1 MYCNFIAILKR
12 YNNPKN
18 NKIMV
23 NNPEITHSENT
34 SLGDLTE
41 NLINILNH
49 AHELSFALT
58 KERAR
63 HKLST
68 MRSSNVS
75 REINDLI
82 KVIKSIKNY

>member
-1 MYCNFIAILKR
+1 MLSNQETLSPA
-12 YNNPKN
+12 NEP
-18 NKIMV
+18 
-23 NNPEITHSENT
+23 
-34 SLGDLTE
+34 LGDLTE
-41 NLINILNH
+41 NLINVLNQ
-49 AHELSFALT
+49 AYELSFVLT
-58 KERAR
+58 KERAK